1 MPPVI
6 VSGEMP
12 TDDLILERQKA
23 TVGANN
29 AFNSTLVADTLNP
42 FVGAGWLI
50 TAFTGFATFKTERVS
65 ILPAAK
71 QTAEQFNFT
80 LR

>member
-1 MPPVI
+1 
-6 VSGEMP
+6 MP
-12 TDDLILERQKA
+12 TDDLIRERQKA
-23 TVGANN
+23 AVWANS
-29 AFNSTLVADTLNP
+29 AFNSTLVADALDP

-50 TAFTGFATFKTERVS
+50 AAFTGFATFKTERVN

-71 QTAEQFNFT
+71 QTAKQFNFT